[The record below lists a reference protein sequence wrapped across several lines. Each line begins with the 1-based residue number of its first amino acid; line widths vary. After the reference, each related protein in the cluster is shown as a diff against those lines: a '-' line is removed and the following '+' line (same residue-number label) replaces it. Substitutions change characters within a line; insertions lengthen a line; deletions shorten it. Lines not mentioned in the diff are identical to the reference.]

1 MKDTSSTNTALGR
14 PPIAYTPEDA
24 AAATGRSR
32 TRIYKAIRDK
42 ELTAR
47 KDGKATLLEDT
58 ELRRWVHSFPT
69 IGREATAA

>member
-1 MKDTSSTNTALGR
+1 MTTQQTDQ
-14 PPIAYTPEDA
+14 PEPIAKLAYTPEEA

-32 TRIYKAIRDK
+32 TRIYKAVRDK

-47 KDGKATLLEDT
+47 KDGKATIFEAG
-58 ELRRWVHSFPT
+58 ELRRWLQTLPS

>member
-1 MKDTSSTNTALGR
+1 MQTPETDQPSQIAKL
-14 PPIAYTPEDA
+14 AYTPEEA

-32 TRIYKAIRDK
+32 TRIYKAVRDK

-47 KDGKATLLEDT
+47 KDGKRTVFEAT
-58 ELRRWVHSFPT
+58 ELKRWLHELPA

>member
-1 MKDTSSTNTALGR
+1 M
-14 PPIAYTPEDA
+14 PPPQTDQHEQAVKLAYTPEEA

-32 TRIYKAIRDK
+32 TRIYKAVRDK

-47 KDGKATLLEDT
+47 KDGKATIFEAS
-58 ELRRWVHSFPT
+58 ELRRWLRTLPA

>member
-1 MKDTSSTNTALGR
+1 MPTQDTDKREQVAKL
-14 PPIAYTPEDA
+14 AYTPEEA

-32 TRIYKAIRDK
+32 TRIYKAVRDK

-47 KDGKATLLEDT
+47 KDGKATIFEAS
-58 ELRRWVHSFPT
+58 ELQRWLRTLPS